1 MCAPLASMAM
11 SIEIEEMGPVDF
23 MVIEF
28 PGGRT
33 SGEGIPLLV
42 DLVDRGIVR
51 ILDVVFF
58 RKLADGS
65 IVRIDISR
73 DGDALRV
80 FDGAGSGLFDQED
93 IENAAEVI
101 EVGSM
106 AGMLMYENRWAAPLA
121 TALRRGGAQLVAGGR
136 IPIQALLASIDAAE
150 STSGRR

>member
-1 MCAPLASMAM
+1 MAM
-11 SIEIEEMGPVDF
+11 SIELEEMGPVDF

-28 PGGRT
+28 PHGRT
-33 SGEGIPLLV
+33 TGEGLPLLV

-65 IVRIDISR
+65 TVRIDVSR
-73 DGDALRV
+73 DGDGLTV
-80 FDGAGSGLFDQED
+80 FDGAASGLFDQED
-93 IENAAEVI
+93 VENAASMI
-101 EVGSM
+101 EAGSM
-106 AGMLMYENRWAAPLA
+106 AGMMMYENRWAAPLA

-150 STSGRR
+150 AASGRR